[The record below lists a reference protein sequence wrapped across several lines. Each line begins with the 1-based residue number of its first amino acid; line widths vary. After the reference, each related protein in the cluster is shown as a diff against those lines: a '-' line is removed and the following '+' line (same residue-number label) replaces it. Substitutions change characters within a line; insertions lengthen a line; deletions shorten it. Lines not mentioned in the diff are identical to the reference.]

1 MELKVGTF
9 WAATGRWMCKT
20 WWHRHESQ
28 LYRALNVPYDQKVPK
43 KPRYLKILKSINFVS
58 KKEYKV
64 ILRVWGQGMWLHE
77 SESNSIITEAYE
89 NKIFPT
95 IIYISNN
102 SRCRT
107 PWRLWTHGA
116 ATLTS
121 WWTWWWRPPTSSTR
135 RRWCTSTWPRGP
147 SPRSDLCSFIF
158 MSTEKLTCVLICNIM
173 NKYL

>member
-1 MELKVGTF
+1 MELRVGIF

-28 LYRALNVPYDQKVPK
+28 LYRASNVPYDQKVPK

-89 NKIFPT
+89 NKIFLT

-102 SRCRT
+102 SQIKNMILCRLLE
-107 PWRLWTHGA
+107 RVK
-116 ATLTS
+116 S
-121 WWTWWWRPPTSSTR
+121 IKSSK
-135 RRWCTSTWPRGP
+135 P
-147 SPRSDLCSFIF
+147 SQISPNLA
-158 MSTEKLTCVLICNIM
+158 L
-173 NKYL
+173 NKQSVKPKMYRFLQ